1 VNEAMTTLYTIGYEG
16 LAVEELVALLAAH
29 GVTRVL
35 DVRKLPLSRRRGFSK
50 TALRQALDEANI
62 AYTHIAALGTPKEL
76 RDAVKKTHDYAAFFA
91 AMHQQIAAQPEA
103 LTQALAL
110 IRAQPC
116 ALLCVEAAP
125 EQCHRVTVA
134 EQLNRYA
141 GGMLAVEHIVR

>member
-103 LTQALAL
+103 LTQALPL
-110 IRAQPC
+110 CRLL
-116 ALLCVEAAP
+116 ALLA
-125 EQCHRVTVA
+125 
-134 EQLNRYA
+134 
-141 GGMLAVEHIVR
+141 LALSFARLLAHL